1 MALETHSYDTAE
13 FLDTEEGIAA
23 YLAEVFASRDP
34 AFIADGIG
42 VVARARGMT
51 QFAKDAGLSRE
62 NLYRALSLKGNP
74 ELATLVQVL
83 ATLGFRLTIAPI
95 EHAPA

>member
-1 MALETHSYDTAE
+1 MAIETHTYDTAE
-13 FLDTEEGIAA
+13 FLETEAGIAA
-23 YLAEVFASRDP
+23 YLSEVFASGDP
-34 AFIADGIG
+34 VFIADGLG

-62 NLYRALSLKGNP
+62 NLYRALSPKGNP

-83 ATLGFRLTIAPI
+83 ATLGFRLTVEPI
-95 EHAPA
+95 KGEPI

>member
-1 MALETHSYDTAE
+1 MTLKTDVYDTAE
-13 FLDTEEGIAA
+13 FLDTEEGITA
-23 YLAEVFASRDP
+23 YLSEVFASGDP
-34 AFIADGIG
+34 AFIADGLG

-74 ELATLVQVL
+74 ELSTLVQVL
-83 ATLGFRLTIAPI
+83 ATLGFRLTVEPI

>member
-1 MALETHSYDTAE
+1 MALETHIYDTAE
-13 FLDTEEGIAA
+13 FLDTEAGIAV
-23 YLAEVFASRDP
+23 YLSEVFASGDP

-62 NLYRALSLKGNP
+62 NLYRALSPKGNP

-83 ATLGFRLTIAPI
+83 ATLGFRLSVTPI

>member
-1 MALETHSYDTAE
+1 MALQTHTHDTAE

-23 YLAEVFASRDP
+23 YLSEVFASGDP
-34 AFIADGIG
+34 AFIADGLG

-74 ELATLVQVL
+74 ELSTLVQVL
-83 ATLGFRLTIAPI
+83 ATLGFRLAVEPI
-95 EHAPA
+95 EHVPA

>member
-1 MALETHSYDTAE
+1 MTLKTDVYDTAE

-23 YLAEVFASRDP
+23 YLSEVFASGDP
-34 AFIADGIG
+34 AFIADGLG

-74 ELATLVQVL
+74 ELSTLVQVL
-83 ATLGFRLTIAPI
+83 ATLGFRLAVEPI
-95 EHAPA
+95 EHVPA